1 MLKFKMPNYKRRFQ
15 HQHTYFLTIIT
26 HKRNP
31 ILIENIELLR
41 ESFRQSKRK
50 YRYDIDAIVIL
61 PDHIHML
68 ITPQIATDYPKII
81 SSIKSYFSRYCD
93 ERYYVDMEQSKS
105 RNRHRYKP
113 IWQKRYYE
121 HTIRDEFDMYFHLN
135 YIEMNPVKHGVVEDV
150 SEWVYSSFYG

>member
-1 MLKFKMPNYKRRFQ
+1 MPNYRRRFQ
-15 HQHTYFLTIIT
+15 HGYTYFLTIIT

-31 ILIENIELLR
+31 VLIENIELLR
-41 ESFRQSKRK
+41 ESFHQSKRK

-81 SSIKSYFSRYCD
+81 SSIKAYFSKHCD
-93 ERYYVDMEQSKS
+93 KKYYAHLEQSTS
-105 RNRHRYKP
+105 RDKKRYKP
-113 IWQKRYYE
+113 IWQKKYYE

-135 YIEMNPVKHGVVEDV
+135 YIEQNPVKHGLVGEALD
-150 SEWVYSSFYG
+150 WRYSSFNNKP